1 MSRSPGAISENAR
14 PHRHHAGSAIADS
27 HYESRAT
34 SNSGCRTSV
43 PVRIRVAVPPEGSS
57 DSLDRIIAWLDAELR
72 CGWVDLDSI
81 QRARRRQRCAG
92 HLFRRYNVRTAF
104 VARWCVA
111 QKVDIVDGVYRVRG
125 DEPTPRVGA
134 ALYSRPASSPACRNP
149 EEPCQCGSA
158 LRFLAGSRYHDRNSV
173 ATFCDCHIGEE
184 HLCQT

>member
-72 CGWVDLDSI
+72 CGWVDLDSV

-111 QKVDIVDGVYRVRG
+111 QKVEIVDGVYPVRVTNRRRG
-125 DEPTPRVGA
+125 LGRLSTADRRLHLRAGT
-134 ALYSRPASSPACRNP
+134 LRN
-149 EEPCQCGSA
+149 PCQCGVLSA
-158 LRFLAGSRYHDRNSV
+158 FSRHLAIMTGNSL
-173 ATFCDCHIGEE
+173 ATFCNCHIGEE

>member
-1 MSRSPGAISENAR
+1 MRAAQQAILDAER
-14 PHRHHAGSAIADS
+14 PF
-27 HYESRAT
+27 
-34 SNSGCRTSV
+34 

-111 QKVDIVDGVYRVRG
+111 QKVEIVDGVYPVRVTNRRRG
-125 DEPTPRVGA
+125 LGRLSTADRRLHLRAGT
-134 ALYSRPASSPACRNP
+134 LRN
-149 EEPCQCGSA
+149 PCQCGSA

>member
-72 CGWVDLDSI
+72 CGWVDLDSV

-134 ALYSRPASSPACRNP
+134 ALYSRPASSPASRNP
-149 EEPCQCGSA
+149 EEPLPVRECSP
-158 LRFLAGSRYHDRNSV
+158 LSRGIS
-173 ATFCDCHIGEE
+173 
-184 HLCQT
+184 LS

>member
-1 MSRSPGAISENAR
+1 MRAAQQAILDAER
-14 PHRHHAGSAIADS
+14 PF
-27 HYESRAT
+27 
-34 SNSGCRTSV
+34 

-111 QKVDIVDGVYRVRG
+111 QKVDIVDGVYLVRG